1 MGLPDELG
9 WQLADAVEQ
18 LCEQREQLQRLSR
31 VDPTE
36 SELKKLKKMMYVLF
50 IDWILFDLISRMIAM
65 LKITWKIV
73 LKFCFKIFYLEVKP
87 PIHDFK

>member
-36 SELKKLKKMMYVLF
+36 SEMKKLKICWIYSSDLMFPVAKKLHKFSTHPHPNQPFIIWELSIYLSLLNFKM
-50 IDWILFDLISRMIAM
+50 
-65 LKITWKIV
+65 
-73 LKFCFKIFYLEVKP
+73 
-87 PIHDFK
+87 